1 LGGVEISAFEKEFQE
16 AGKFSDDSYAKLAAL
31 GIPKT
36 MVDQYAAGVV
46 AAQNAQRAE
55 IYSVAGGEQNFAQIV
70 QWAQTGLSDAEKT
83 AYNDAVKSGNVAAV
97 KLAVSGMA
105 AKYQQNYGRDPKLVS
120 GRASA
125 PGPEAFTTWAQVTKA
140 MSDPRYD
147 SDPAYRAEVENRI
160 AASKTL

>member
-1 LGGVEISAFEKEFQE
+1 MSPLNIPPPSASAGRWWIST
-16 AGKFSDDSYAKLAAL
+16 
-31 GIPKT
+31 P
-36 MVDQYAAGVV
+36 
-46 AAQNAQRAE
+46 RA
-55 IYSVAGGEQNFAQIV
+55 SWRLRTNSGRRNTGVAGGEQNFQQIV
-70 QWAQTGLSDAEKT
+70 QWAQTGLSDAEKN

-105 AKYQQNYGRDPKLVS
+105 AKYQQSYGRDPKLVG
-120 GRASA
+120 GRAST
-125 PGPEAFTTWAQVTKA
+125 PGPEAFTSWAQVTKA